1 MSHWKNFPASSFMT
15 DFEIIVIQN
24 ERARWRRERMEQQS
38 TNYSPEQD
46 YENAEDALVTNIL
59 LRVDPAHVP
68 VPLTPIHPTPSP
80 TLGVDITNPAEDV
93 PITRDNQAEIEEQLD
108 DQIQS
113 NTESNDS
120 SSSGSYQSVQSS
132 NTPTKIISTTNE
144 DPVLQ
149 INEEE
154 PVIQTTEDDQH
165 NQVVAV
171 PILFRGNNTMFMTD
185 VNEMNVKNKKR
196 TILISV
202 VRPSFHRPQN
212 EFFICHVCHRKP
224 RQIKMVEEL
233 WDVAE
238 EKDNNSLGDEVPF
251 AYNLRG
257 IIDHLTNHHCLTHV
271 FDDRRKSRDMVRAVA
286 NYIDMVN
293 KDIEVF
299 SSPMFRFEDLIPK
312 ASSTSCLHVSWKTDQ
327 PELTMELAHNY
338 NFRGHTSYCKGHSK
352 STAPKQTDFKCLQ
365 YELDL
370 ANTVYCSCSAPTIDL
385 KNMNQPCGPAAK
397 EIFDLKLNIFQEN
410 TFFNQERKSIHQS
423 HKAVLCHFKISQPWP
438 KFPPRTYQPV
448 KPITRKDTRE
458 KLIQDSQEK
467 NQEKNQ
473 QETSSKA
480 TTSSNNQSSSN
491 QQKLSENSCQI
502 HPTGEVRLRPEG
514 RSPPIP
520 SPPEQDQ
527 PQAEALA
534 GNSVVA
540 KVVHA
545 VATAGF
551 LLKKPAQKRKSDWV

>member
-1 MSHWKNFPASSFMT
+1 MYQF
-15 DFEIIVIQN
+15 Q
-24 ERARWRRERMEQQS
+24 
-38 TNYSPEQD
+38 
-46 YENAEDALVTNIL
+46 
-59 LRVDPAHVP
+59 
-68 VPLTPIHPTPSP
+68 LTPIHPTPSP
-80 TLGVDITNPAEDV
+80 TIGVDITNPAENV

-165 NQVVAV
+165 NQVVPV

-238 EKDNNSLGDEVPF
+238 EKNNNSLGDEVPF

-299 SSPMFRFEDLIPK
+299 SSPMF
-312 ASSTSCLHVSWKTDQ
+312 A
-327 PELTMELAHNY
+327 
-338 NFRGHTSYCKGHSK
+338 
-352 STAPKQTDFKCLQ
+352 
-365 YELDL
+365 
-370 ANTVYCSCSAPTIDL
+370 
-385 KNMNQPCGPAAK
+385 
-397 EIFDLKLNIFQEN
+397 LN
-410 TFFNQERKSIHQS
+410 
-423 HKAVLCHFKISQPWP
+423 
-438 KFPPRTYQPV
+438 V
-448 KPITRKDTRE
+448 K
-458 KLIQDSQEK
+458 
-467 NQEKNQ
+467 
-473 QETSSKA
+473 
-480 TTSSNNQSSSN
+480 
-491 QQKLSENSCQI
+491 
-502 HPTGEVRLRPEG
+502 
-514 RSPPIP
+514 
-520 SPPEQDQ
+520 
-527 PQAEALA
+527 
-534 GNSVVA
+534 
-540 KVVHA
+540 
-545 VATAGF
+545 
-551 LLKKPAQKRKSDWV
+551 